1 MPART
6 PTQQPAHRP
15 TTPGTALV
23 SWVLLF
29 MAMAAFVP
37 CIVLPEWRAYQ
48 QICEAEQAEQHR
60 LANMQRVVDRETHR
74 LDSLQRDPAVLARMA
89 KRELRFQEEGMR
101 TVAVAVAPCYPPTPA
116 AFVATPVLGP
126 KWVRRFTDR
135 LPALDY
141 DNIFCDSGS
150 RTTIM
155 AMSVGLMLL
164 GVSLATQRSS

>member
-1 MPART
+1 MPAPT
-6 PTQQPAHRP
+6 PTQQPKPSP

-23 SWVLLF
+23 SWALLF

-48 QICEAEQAEQHR
+48 QVCQAEQAEQHR
-60 LANMQRVVDRETHR
+60 LANMQQVVDRER
-74 LDSLQRDPAVLARMA
+74 RNLDAIQRDPAVLARMA
-89 KRELRFQEEGMR
+89 KRELHFQQEGMR
-101 TVAVAVAPCYPPTPA
+101 TVAVAVVPLKSSTPA
-116 AFVATPVLGP
+116 AFIATPVLGP
-126 KWVRRFTDR
+126 RWLRRFTDR

-141 DNIFCDSGS
+141 DNIFCDNGS

-164 GVSLATQRSS
+164 GVSLATQRTS